1 MAEKAAAMEQP
12 LEISMRLTLP
22 LSAVVTDSV
31 LKNSAQEVEDC
42 YKNFPP
48 PKKNQELTVWEG
60 TVFSVLSVPDI
71 LCSVHYICANER

>member
-1 MAEKAAAMEQP
+1 MAEKAVAMEQP
-12 LEISMRLTLP
+12 LKISMRLTLP

-42 YKNFPP
+42 YKNSP

-60 TVFSVLSVPDI
+60 TVL
-71 LCSVHYICANER
+71 

>member
-22 LSAVVTDSV
+22 LSAVVTDGV

-48 PKKNQELTVWEG
+48 QKKSRTDCLRRHSFIG
-60 TVFSVLSVPDI
+60 I
-71 LCSVHYICANER
+71 VHYICANER